1 MLAISSA
8 SLSVTAVSGL
18 RSGPDQSSISPQSSE
33 SPQSEDE
40 KWSLTVTGQC
50 RTHKNRRSE
59 AIAAG
64 SRRVVTVSRPVGGVL
79 CVARRRRGGHPS
91 MRPTWGSRLQG
102 GTGRAS
108 VPCSALLRVGFA
120 EPPGSPRALVRSCRT
135 VSPLPVPLRAI
146 GGLFSVALSCGSPRL
161 AASQHPALWS
171 PDLPRFGH
179 CRTAA
184 TRPTHRHAHSRA
196 CGREIPCMARPPL
209 LVYEHQF
216 ASRDRLPPLSGPPSA
231 ELADV

>member
-1 MLAISSA
+1 MVNWGGRRRNGGWPSFGAGLHLVDACHQLRLTLRDGGFRIS
-8 SLSVTAVSGL
+8 V
-18 RSGPDQSSISPQSSE
+18 
-33 SPQSEDE
+33 
-40 KWSLTVTGQC
+40 
-50 RTHKNRRSE
+50 
-59 AIAAG
+59 G

-79 CVARRRRGGHPS
+79 YVARRRRGGHPS
-91 MRPTWGSRLQG
+91 LRPTWGLRLRG
-102 GTGRAS
+102 GAGRAS

-184 TRPTHRHAHSRA
+184 TQPTHRRIHCRA
-196 CGREIPCMARPPL
+196 RGHQISCIAVWPL

-216 ASRDRLPPLSGPPSA
+216 ASRDRLPPLSGPPSP
-231 ELADV
+231 ESADV